1 MPETPGRRTKVQ
13 TVIHRT
19 ARLLGG
25 LALMAGTLLVL
36 SASARAQTITAMP
49 QTVIVAKDAAQGET
63 TITWDAGAGFKN
75 LGATLWQ
82 QIDGGKETL
91 VAAKA
96 KGSQRILISAGE
108 TRVFKLHNLIK
119 SKVLASIT
127 VTASKQGEAADEKA
141 PNADGTPDNEA
152 DDAPTVSFA
161 GTWVQELKIS
171 DQIKSVTYKFEQT
184 GNKVTGYALLN
195 NEEKLKLRFEG
206 VVIGN
211 TLNFRLSP
219 AAKDSDSGK
228 FVMAQDGK
236 SFTGKIGKTP
246 VTAIFPASFAGVWH
260 AKLAEGALELILQQ
274 AGDQVTGQV
283 KINSADLGVLRES
296 TLAGNTLRF
305 KIVRAGRPL
314 GNGANLP
321 DEYVGIGELVL
332 DAGGKSFT
340 GHVLGTITS
349 GGTLIGR

>member
-1 MPETPGRRTKVQ
+1 VR

-25 LALMAGTLLVL
+25 LALLAGTLLAL
-36 SASARAQTITAMP
+36 SAPARAQTITAKP
-49 QTVIVAKDAAQGET
+49 QTVIVATGAAQGET

-82 QIDGGKETL
+82 QINGGKEKL

-96 KGSQRILISAGE
+96 RGSQRILISAGE
-108 TRVFKLHNLIK
+108 TRVFKLHNFIK
-119 SKVLASIT
+119 SKVLASVT
-127 VTASKQGEAADEKA
+127 VTASQQGEAADEKA
-141 PNADGTPDNEA
+141 PNAGGAPGANGAPANPA

-161 GTWVQELKIS
+161 GMWVTGLKIG
-171 DQIKSVTYKFEQT
+171 DQMKSFTYKFEQT
-184 GNKVTGYALLN
+184 GNKVTGYALLDN
-195 NEEKLKLRFEG
+195 DEKRKIRFEG
-206 VVIGN
+206 VVSGN
-211 TLNFRLSP
+211 TLNFRASP
-219 AAKDSDSGK
+219 AVKEYDSGK

-236 SFTGKIGKTP
+236 SFTGNIGKTP
-246 VTAIFPASFAGVWH
+246 VTAIFPASFAGVWR
-260 AKLAEGALELILQQ
+260 AKLGEQFFELILQQ
-274 AGDQVTGQV
+274 SGDRVTGQV
-283 KINSADLGVLRES
+283 RFNSADVGVIRES

-305 KIVRAGRPL
+305 QLFRPGRQV

-321 DEYVGIGELVL
+321 DEYMGIGELVL
-332 DAGGKSFT
+332 DADGKSFT